1 MRAACQQG
9 IATISEAYVRQLART
24 RRCTRYI
31 HHTPPATTGRY
42 CSSTIGAWSL
52 RYIITTRKLAKP
64 MRSLH
69 DVCSRRHLIHSS
81 SCSDLASRAKSCAAR
96 SHVDHD
102 TLPSISCSTTAARRM
117 GIICS
122 LVLRC
127 QDYKNNINDKD
138 KNDNNN
144 KNYPPSMITTA
155 SMSTS
160 ATRAAFSPK
169 TSLYS
174 HTPRRL
180 LCPGGTR
187 RGSRTKKKRILRRH
201 AVGFTVTTHLPHR
214 SSKL

>member
-1 MRAACQQG
+1 
-9 IATISEAYVRQLART
+9 
-24 RRCTRYI
+24 
-31 HHTPPATTGRY
+31 
-42 CSSTIGAWSL
+42 
-52 RYIITTRKLAKP
+52 

-155 SMSTS
+155 SMSTP

-187 RGSRTKKKRILRRH
+187 NKEKKNSPTSRGWVHRYHPPTATQLETVRRDSTRRTPNN
-201 AVGFTVTTHLPHR
+201 GFAGTA
-214 SSKL
+214 

>member
-1 MRAACQQG
+1 MYDNLQG
-9 IATISEAYVRQLART
+9 REDVRDISIILRLL
-24 RRCTRYI
+24 
-31 HHTPPATTGRY
+31 PPTTGRY

-52 RYIITTRKLAKP
+52 GYVTTRKLAKP

-144 KNYPPSMITTA
+144 NKNYPPSMITTA
-155 SMSTS
+155 SMSTP

>member
-1 MRAACQQG
+1 
-9 IATISEAYVRQLART
+9 
-24 RRCTRYI
+24 
-31 HHTPPATTGRY
+31 
-42 CSSTIGAWSL
+42 
-52 RYIITTRKLAKP
+52 
-64 MRSLH
+64 MRSLY

-81 SCSDLASRAKSCAAR
+81 SCSDLASRARSCAAR

-144 KNYPPSMITTA
+144 NKNSPPSMITTA
-155 SMSTS
+155 SMSTP

-180 LCPGGTR
+180 LRPGGTR